1 MDSSSPGGYIILFAV
16 LLFLDIVVYGFG
28 SALRALRPEIA
39 SQEAEPRGDQT
50 KDRSIIRKVL
60 NDQSDY
66 VDTVSSVTALINLT
80 AGACFVPAA
89 AEKLA
94 AAAGWPYL
102 LCFVLTICVLL
113 IVIEVFGVQL
123 PKRLAAA
130 SPDKWIRRFGGIFRL
145 LLAMLL
151 PLIRIIGAVSRG
163 ILFVFGV
170 RGKPL
175 SGDVTEEEI
184 RSMVN
189 EGHEQGVI
197 QQTEAEMITNIF
209 EFSDKEARDIMT
221 HRNDMI
227 AIDADTP
234 LSDAIM
240 FMLKKHNSRFPVY
253 VSNIDNIKGIVH
265 LRDAVKYKELH
276 PKDADKPIG
285 SLGEVLRDA
294 IYVPETKSIDDL
306 FRQMQN
312 AKAQMVIIIDEYGQ
326 TSGLVAMEDIL
337 EEIVGNIMDEYD
349 IDENHITAT
358 GNTNEFIIDGRTPLE
373 ELEDRFG
380 IDFGGCE
387 YETLNGFMMARMD
400 RVPLPDDKFVTEYG
414 GYRFR
419 VLSVA
424 NMQVQKVMLTKLRM
438 TAGSGSAPAA
448 AKK

>member
-94 AAAGWPYL
+94 AAAEWPYL

-175 SGDVTEEEI
+175 SGDVSI
-184 RSMVN
+184 RL
-189 EGHEQGVI
+189 
-197 QQTEAEMITNIF
+197 
-209 EFSDKEARDIMT
+209 FSVRRIP
-221 HRNDMI
+221 R
-227 AIDADTP
+227 P
-234 LSDAIM
+234 S
-240 FMLKKHNSRFPVY
+240 F
-253 VSNIDNIKGIVH
+253 
-265 LRDAVKYKELH
+265 
-276 PKDADKPIG
+276 
-285 SLGEVLRDA
+285 
-294 IYVPETKSIDDL
+294 
-306 FRQMQN
+306 
-312 AKAQMVIIIDEYGQ
+312 
-326 TSGLVAMEDIL
+326 
-337 EEIVGNIMDEYD
+337 
-349 IDENHITAT
+349 
-358 GNTNEFIIDGRTPLE
+358 
-373 ELEDRFG
+373 
-380 IDFGGCE
+380 
-387 YETLNGFMMARMD
+387 
-400 RVPLPDDKFVTEYG
+400 
-414 GYRFR
+414 
-419 VLSVA
+419 A
-424 NMQVQKVMLTKLRM
+424 NMEAL
-438 TAGSGSAPAA
+438 
-448 AKK
+448 

>member
-227 AIDADTP
+227 A
-234 LSDAIM
+234 M
-240 FMLKKHNSRFPVY
+240 
-253 VSNIDNIKGIVH
+253 
-265 LRDAVKYKELH
+265 VKYKELH

-306 FRQMQN
+306 FRQMQS